1 MISKPDDFFYVLIA
15 KQKNEFIIKLI
26 RIKGKYEISIEYYI
40 GTHIYSCGHVCIERI
55 FCQ

>member
-40 GTHIYSCGHVCIERI
+40 GTHIIY
-55 FCQ
+55 